1 MQAGLKLMVICL
13 SLASAEITGMSHH
26 ARLLKVIILLWDK
39 LKYLWETEVRL
50 IVRTLIWV

>member
-1 MQAGLKLMVICL
+1 MQAGLKLMMIC
-13 SLASAEITGMSHH
+13 LASAEITGMSHH

-50 IVRTLIWV
+50 TVRTLIWA

>member
-1 MQAGLKLMVICL
+1 MQAGLKLMMICF
-13 SLASAEITGMSHH
+13 SVASAEITGMSHH

-50 IVRTLIWV
+50 TVRTLIWA

>member
-1 MQAGLKLMVICL
+1 VQAGLKLMMICF
-13 SLASAEITGMSHH
+13 SVASAEITGMSHH

-50 IVRTLIWV
+50 TVRTLIWA